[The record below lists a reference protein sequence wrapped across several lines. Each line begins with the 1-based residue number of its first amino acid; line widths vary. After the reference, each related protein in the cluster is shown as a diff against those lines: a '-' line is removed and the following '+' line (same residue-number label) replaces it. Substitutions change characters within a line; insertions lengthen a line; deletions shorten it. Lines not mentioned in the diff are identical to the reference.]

1 MPEPAPAP
9 GGRSL
14 PLAVVTAVVL
24 LGVVAGGYALGRRA
38 FLAIIL
44 VVVALAAYELLAAAG
59 RAGRRVVAPIGV
71 AGVVAMI
78 AVAYAR
84 RPALF
89 SLVLAATAFAA
100 LIAALRPTRG
110 ASPMTDAAWTL
121 LAVVWIGGGGAGAT
135 AIMMLEPHG
144 LSLLVVSV
152 LIIALDDIGAYFAG
166 VRFGRHKL
174 APSISP
180 GKTWEGFVGGALTA
194 VAGGLAFGTAFA
206 WLGKLDGLVLG
217 GLAASCAPAGDL
229 IESLAKRELGVKDS
243 SGLLPGH
250 GGFLDRVDAIV
261 LCAPVFY
268 LYLRFLAS

>member
-1 MPEPAPAP
+1 MPPPAQAP

-38 FLAIIL
+38 FLAVI
-44 VVVALAAYELLAAAG
+44 VSVVALASYELLSALV
-59 RAGRRVVAPIGV
+59 RAGRRVVMPLGV

-89 SLVLAATAFAA
+89 TLVLAATALAA
-100 LIAALRPTRG
+100 LVAALRPERG
-110 ASPMTDAAWTL
+110 ATPVSDAAWTL
-121 LAVVWIGGGGAGAT
+121 LVVAWIGGGGAGAT
-135 AIMMLEPHG
+135 AIMMLEPDG
-144 LSLLVVSV
+144 LRLLVVSV
-152 LIIALDDIGAYFAG
+152 LIIALNDIGAYFAG
-166 VRFGRHKL
+166 VRLGRTKL

-180 GKTWEGFVGGALTA
+180 AKSWEGFAGGALTA
-194 VAGGLAFGTAFA
+194 LAGGLVFGAAFD
-206 WLGKLDGLVLG
+206 WLGPQHGLALG
-217 GLAASCAPAGDL
+217 GLAALCAPAGDL
-229 IESLAKRELGVKDS
+229 IESLAKRELGIKDS

-268 LYLRFLAS
+268 LYLRFVAH